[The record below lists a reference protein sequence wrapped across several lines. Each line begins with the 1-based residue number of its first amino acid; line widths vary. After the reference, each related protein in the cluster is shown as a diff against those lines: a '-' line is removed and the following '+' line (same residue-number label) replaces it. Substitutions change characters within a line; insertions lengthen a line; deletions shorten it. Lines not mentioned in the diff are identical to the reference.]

1 MLFRNLKH
9 LVIIIL
15 CACFISSCNQSISYK
30 RPQLLANFGSFE
42 CNTNKLSNVNYSN
55 IWNKIRNGF
64 CLDTVH
70 SPRIDKEIKWFMN
83 NKAFL
88 YRSIERAKPYL
99 YHVVRELEKNNLP
112 FDLISDEDKSVH
124 KLFGTWV
131 EKKMYGKTYM
141 GTSRKTFLIDENRV
155 IKNTFNPSEKLK

>member
-1 MLFRNLKH
+1 MMPRFDNLLLGYMLFRNLKH

-70 SPRIDKEIKWFMN
+70 SPRIDKEIKWFG
-83 NKAFL
+83 KPCETSEQQWASPYTVYTSGCF
-88 YRSIERAKPYL
+88 AK
-99 YHVVRELEKNNLP
+99 
-112 FDLISDEDKSVH
+112 
-124 KLFGTWV
+124 
-131 EKKMYGKTYM
+131 
-141 GTSRKTFLIDENRV
+141 
-155 IKNTFNPSEKLK
+155 